1 MTLAQFVQPRR
12 ERWEQLNALLQRI
25 ETHRLRSLSR
35 AELKRLGQLY
45 RSLTSDLAQAQTNFP
60 QSDLAQALNQLA
72 GRAHPHVH
80 RSRSLTGRTVWEFFR
95 ADLPRTFRR
104 NLHVFNLAALI
115 FVVCAALGGVA
126 TLLDENVAAMILS
139 PALIAAVHRREM
151 WTEHIF
157 NVMPSSV
164 MSTYIM
170 TNNISVSF
178 MTFAMGLTFGV
189 GTCYLL
195 ALNGL
200 MLGCITALCFQ
211 YGLLGQLVDFVTAHG
226 VVEIS
231 VIIVAG
237 TAGLLVG
244 GALVNPGDYTRRDS
258 LAMRGRD
265 GVKLVL
271 GTAPM
276 LVVVGTIEGFVSPSP
291 AIPAGVKMT
300 LGLALGALFYLYL
313 LFAGRGA
320 VTAVRDV

>member
-1 MTLAQFVQPRR
+1 MTLAQFIQPRR
-12 ERWEQLNALLQRI
+12 ERWDQLTALLQRI
-25 ETHRLRSLSR
+25 ETQKLQSLGR

-60 QSDLAQALNQLA
+60 HSDLAVALNQLA

-80 RSRSLTGRTVWEFFR
+80 RSRSLTSRSVWEFFR

-104 NLHVFNLAALI
+104 HLHVFNLAALI
-115 FVVCAALGGVA
+115 FLASAALGGVA
-126 TLLDENVAAMILS
+126 TLINENAAAIILS
-139 PALIAAVHRREM
+139 PLLMESIHRREM

-164 MSTYIM
+164 MSTFIM

-178 MTFAMGLTFGV
+178 TTFAMGLTFGI
-189 GTCYLL
+189 GTCYLM

-200 MLGCITALCFQ
+200 MLGCVMALCFQ
-211 YGLLGQLVDFVTAHG
+211 YGMLGPLLEFVTAHG
-226 VVEIS
+226 VLEIS

-237 TAGLLVG
+237 MAGLLVG

-258 LAMRGRD
+258 LAMRGKD

-276 LVVVGTIEGFVSPSP
+276 LVIAGLIEGFVSPQP
-291 AIPAGVKMT
+291 AVPVAVKMI
-300 LGLALGALFYLYL
+300 LGLALGIVFYLYL
-313 LFAGRGA
+313 LFAGRGTIKA
-320 VTAVRDV
+320 TRDV